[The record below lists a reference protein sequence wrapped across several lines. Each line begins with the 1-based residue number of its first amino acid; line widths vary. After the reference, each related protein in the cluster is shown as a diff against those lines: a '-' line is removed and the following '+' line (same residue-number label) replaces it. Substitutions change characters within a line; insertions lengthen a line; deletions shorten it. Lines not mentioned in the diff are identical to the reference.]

1 MVPQQYASRDGDLH
15 SESPITRP
23 RSGTIGTARDSV
35 STHVDRENNFAMGAD
50 ALATVTSNAA
60 EDGLVYRGSSTI
72 AFLRSF
78 THGTSE
84 LTRHP
89 DPNTANGEGDHVQT
103 DQSMP
108 TRSLPIMERDPSAF
122 LLPPRWSADEY
133 VQCFWEFVHPLFPVL
148 HKTSFME
155 KYSRLWTSEGREPG
169 GDISDVNENIFIST
183 LNLVFAIGC
192 QFSASVPAQNK
203 VSHAE
208 DFYQRSRKVFVYDIF
223 DSTSVSLVQMLLVSG
238 VYLQSTRYASRC
250 WNVVGLA
257 IRTAQ
262 SLGLH
267 IDVTKYRPE
276 NQLNKEMARRIWH
289 TCFVLDKSVFPAFD

>member
-1 MVPQQYASRDGDLH
+1 MEPEHTFSL
-15 SESPITRP
+15 
-23 RSGTIGTARDSV
+23 GT
-35 STHVDRENNFAMGAD
+35 D
-50 ALATVTSNAA
+50 ALATVISNPV

-84 LTRHP
+84 LTRQADTSASNNDDNQAQP
-89 DPNTANGEGDHVQT
+89 DPPLSTK
-103 DQSMP
+103 P
-108 TRSLPIMERDPSAF
+108 LPIMEKDPSAF
-122 LLPPRWSADEY
+122 LLPPRWSANEY
-133 VQCFWEFVHPLFPVL
+133 VQCFWEYIHPIFPVL

-155 KYSRLWTSEGREPG
+155 KYTRLWTSEGREPG
-169 GDISDVNENIFIST
+169 GDISDVNENIFTST

-203 VSHAE
+203 VSLAE

-289 TCFVLDKSVFPAFD
+289 TCFVLDKLVRPDPLYIERSLTNVGSWP

>member
-1 MVPQQYASRDGDLH
+1 MDPEHTFSL
-15 SESPITRP
+15 
-23 RSGTIGTARDSV
+23 GT
-35 STHVDRENNFAMGAD
+35 D
-50 ALATVTSNAA
+50 ALATVISNPV

-84 LTRHP
+84 LTRQ
-89 DPNTANGEGDHVQT
+89 ADHSVSNNDDNPVQT
-103 DQSMP
+103 DLPISTKP
-108 TRSLPIMERDPSAF
+108 LPIMEKDPSAF
-122 LLPPRWSADEY
+122 LLPPRWSANEY
-133 VQCFWEFVHPLFPVL
+133 VQCFWEYIHPIFPVL

-169 GDISDVNENIFIST
+169 GDISDVNENIFTST

-203 VSHAE
+203 VSLAE

-267 IDVTKYRPE
+267 IDVTKYRAE

-289 TCFVLDKSVFPAFD
+289 TCFVLDKSV

>member
-1 MVPQQYASRDGDLH
+1 
-15 SESPITRP
+15 
-23 RSGTIGTARDSV
+23 
-35 STHVDRENNFAMGAD
+35 MGAD